1 MSRLAVSA
9 TVLALA
15 VGSLSALQAPALA
28 ADPVAPL
35 VFDVGVHHTVVVGA
49 DGRPYGTG
57 DNNAGQLTGMS
68 GTDTTTLT
76 AMTGLPSGVTAT
88 DVAAGGAFSLV
99 RGSDGLVYGT
109 GDNTN
114 RELGV
119 SDGAPNYRTTL
130 TPITEGAPAGGF
142 TVVAAMRRT
151 SFAAGADGNVYGIGQ
166 NLYPLLGPFVSGG
179 QADKTSWTLIPKP
192 AGLAAGAV
200 PVELET
206 TFGALVVRYSN
217 GTVYGIGDAGNGQIT
232 GEDSTAR
239 AVLTPFSGLPDGVTA
254 VDIGAGASSTI
265 VIGSDGVPYATGSNT
280 WGQAGQTSSDDI
292 KTLTPMLGL
301 PSGVQAV
308 AGDIGLQH
316 SLVAGSDGNVYA
328 AGRTAYGS
336 LGIPDDSTPRHQL
349 VLGGRTDTAGA
360 VVAVGVSDYDGAVA
374 TDAGTVLGAGNNDDG
389 RLTGT
394 GDKDSFTPFTGLPV
408 ATPPVVVPAGTP
420 TITGS
425 PRVGSTLA
433 ATLGSWVPAGSD
445 LTYAWRRGG
454 AVVATTTT
462 YQVAVADVAKSLT
475 VTVTVTPPGGEP
487 TPRTSAAVTGVAVPL
502 HWTRAKPKVTGTAK
516 QGKRLKVAGAAAG
529 GFAPAATALSYQWLR
544 NGSAIR
550 GATGRAYKATV
561 ADVGKRLS
569 IRVTGRRSGYL
580 AGSVVSTTV
589 RVRKR

>member
-1 MSRLAVSA
+1 MSRLAVSVTA
-9 TVLALA
+9 F
-15 VGSLSALQAPALA
+15 ALA
-28 ADPVAPL
+28 AASFTALPLSAQAAGPVAPL

-49 DGRPYGTG
+49 DGLPYGTG
-57 DNNAGQLTGMS
+57 HNTAGELTGTS
-68 GTDTTTLT
+68 GTDLTTLT

-88 DVAAGGAFSLV
+88 DVATGSAFSLV
-99 RGSDGLVYGT
+99 RGSDGVVYGT

-114 RELGV
+114 KELGT
-119 SDGAPNYRTTL
+119 SGGNPSYRSTL
-130 TPITEGAPAGGF
+130 TPITDGAPAGGF

-166 NLYPLLGPFVSGG
+166 NLYPVLGPFVSGG
-179 QADKTSWTLIPKP
+179 QADKSEWTLIPKP
-192 AGLAAGAV
+192 AGLPAGVV

-239 AVLTPFSGLPDGVTA
+239 AVLTPFSGLPGGVTA

-336 LGIPDDSTPRHQL
+336 LGIPDDSNPRHQL
-349 VLGGRTDTAGA
+349 VLSGRTDPAGA
-360 VVAVGVSDYDGAVA
+360 VMAVGVSDYDGAVA

-389 RLTGT
+389 RLTGL
-394 GDKDSFTPFTGLPV
+394 GDKDSFTPFTGLPSV
-408 ATPPVVVPAGTP
+408 APPVVVPAGTP
-420 TITGS
+420 TISGS
-425 PRVGSTLA
+425 PKVGSTLVA
-433 ATLGSWVPAGSD
+433 AVGSWVPAGSD
-445 LTYAWRRGG
+445 LAYAWKRGG
-454 AVVATTTT
+454 TVVAATKS
-462 YQVAVADVAKSLT
+462 YRVAVADVAKSLT

-502 HWTRAKPKVTGTAK
+502 HWTKAKPKVTGTAK
-516 QGKRLKVAGAAAG
+516 QGKRLKLAGATAG
-529 GFAPAATALSYQWLR
+529 GFAPAAKTLSYQWLR

-550 GATGRAYKATV
+550 GATGRVYRATG

-569 IRVTGRRSGYL
+569 VRVTGRRPGYL
-580 AGSVVSTTV
+580 AGSVVSPAV
-589 RVRKR
+589 RVKKR